1 MTGIKTVRLH
11 EAAWGVNEDIK
22 NKAKNPKLE
31 TFSCFEVDQIWKN
44 MEIISNSSYE
54 IWELGRMLSKYY

>member
-1 MTGIKTVRLH
+1 M
-11 EAAWGVNEDIK
+11 NEDIK